1 MIITHLFKP
10 LSALTD
16 EELMQR
22 VSSKDDDRAYGELYH
37 RHARKLMGFF
47 FRQTGGD
54 EALAADL
61 TQDTFMRVWTARN
74 KFATSFLHSA
84 RDPFGVQ
91 VSGSKSQV
99 SGFRTWMLTIGY
111 NLVKNHYRL
120 SEHQKQYEQFVVQTG
135 EEVAESNIVE
145 HLDNK
150 AFDQALKQH
159 LEKMPPESR
168 LLFSLRF
175 EEELTVPQIAVV
187 MSIPEGT
194 VKSRLHILTR
204 SLKQKL
210 NYHDTVRR

>member
-1 MIITHLFKP
+1 MKLPIFFKP
-10 LSALTD
+10 LSALPD

-37 RHARKLMGFF
+37 RHARRLMGFF
-47 FRQTGGD
+47 FRQSGGD

-61 TQDTFMRVWTARN
+61 TQDAFMRVWTARD
-74 KFATSFLHSA
+74 KF
-84 RDPFGVQ
+84 
-91 VSGSKSQV
+91 SGSS
-99 SGFRTWMLTIGY
+99 FRTWMLTIGY

-120 SEHQKQYEQFVVQTG
+120 SEHQRQYEQFVVQTG

-150 AFDQALKQH
+150 AFDQALKQL
-159 LEKMPPESR
+159 LEKMSPESR

-175 EEELTVPQIAVV
+175 EEELTIPQIAVV
-187 MSIPEGT
+187 MALPEGT
-194 VKSRLHILTR
+194 VKSRLHILTQ

>member
-47 FRQTGGD
+47 FRQSGGD

-61 TQDTFMRVWTARN
+61 TQDTFMRVWTARS
-74 KFATSFLHSA
+74 KFQ
-84 RDPFGVQ
+84 D
-91 VSGSKSQV
+91 

-120 SEHQKQYEQFVVQTG
+120 SEHQRQYEQFVVQTG

-150 AFDQALKQH
+150 AFDQALKQL
-159 LEKMPPESR
+159 LEKMSPESR

-175 EEELTVPQIAVV
+175 EEELTIPQIAVV
-187 MSIPEGT
+187 MALPEGT
-194 VKSRLHILTR
+194 VKSRLHILTQ
-204 SLKQKL
+204 SLKQKF
-210 NYHDTVRR
+210 NYHDTV

>member
-1 MIITHLFKP
+1 MTIPMFLKP
-10 LSALTD
+10 LSSLTA

-61 TQDTFMRVWTARN
+61 TQDAFLRVWTARDR
-74 KFATSFLHSA
+74 FSGTS
-84 RDPFGVQ
+84 
-91 VSGSKSQV
+91 
-99 SGFRTWMLTIGY
+99 FRTWLLTIGY

-187 MSIPEGT
+187 MSVPEGT
-194 VKSRLHILTR
+194 VKSRLHILTQ
-204 SLKQKL
+204 SLKQKF
-210 NYHDTVRR
+210 NYHDTV

>member
-47 FRQTGGD
+47 FRQSGGD

-61 TQDTFMRVWTARN
+61 TQDTFMRVWTARS
-74 KFATSFLHSA
+74 KFQ
-84 RDPFGVQ
+84 D
-91 VSGSKSQV
+91 

-187 MSIPEGT
+187 MSVPEGT
-194 VKSRLHILTR
+194 VKSRLHILTQ

>member
-1 MIITHLFKP
+1 MKIPIFLKP
-10 LSALTD
+10 LSSFTD

-22 VSSKDDDRAYGELYH
+22 VSSKDDDRAYSELYH
-37 RHARKLMGFF
+37 RHARRLMGFF
-47 FRQTGGD
+47 FRQSGGD

-61 TQDTFMRVWTARN
+61 TQDAFMRVWTARD
-74 KFATSFLHSA
+74 KF
-84 RDPFGVQ
+84 
-91 VSGSKSQV
+91 SGSS
-99 SGFRTWMLTIGY
+99 FRTWLLTIGY

-120 SEHQKQYEQFVVQTG
+120 SEHQKQYKQFVVQTG

-150 AFDQALKQH
+150 AFDQALKQL
-159 LEKMPPESR
+159 LEKMSPESR

-175 EEELTVPQIAVV
+175 EEELTIPQIAVV
-187 MSIPEGT
+187 MALPEGT
-194 VKSRLHILTR
+194 VKSRLHILTQ

>member
-1 MIITHLFKP
+1 MTIPMFLKP
-10 LSALTD
+10 LSSLKD
-16 EELMQR
+16 EELMLR

-37 RHARKLMGFF
+37 RHARRLMGFF
-47 FRQTGGD
+47 FRQSGGD

-61 TQDTFMRVWTARN
+61 TQDAFLRVWTARD
-74 KFATSFLHSA
+74 KF
-84 RDPFGVQ
+84 
-91 VSGSKSQV
+91 SGSS
-99 SGFRTWMLTIGY
+99 FRTWLLTIGY

-187 MSIPEGT
+187 MSVPEGT
-194 VKSRLHILTR
+194 VKSRLHILTQ
-204 SLKQKL
+204 SLKQKF
-210 NYHDTVRR
+210 NYHDTV

>member
-1 MIITHLFKP
+1 MTIPIFLKP
-10 LSALTD
+10 LSSLTD

-22 VSSKDDDRAYGELYH
+22 VSSKDDDRAYRELYH
-37 RHARKLMGFF
+37 RHARRLMGFF
-47 FRQTGGD
+47 FRQMNGD

-61 TQDTFMRVWTARN
+61 TQDAFMRVWTARD
-74 KFATSFLHSA
+74 KF
-84 RDPFGVQ
+84 
-91 VSGSKSQV
+91 SGSS
-99 SGFRTWMLTIGY
+99 FRTWLLTIGY

-150 AFDQALKQH
+150 AFDQALKQL
-159 LEKMPPESR
+159 LEKMSPESR

-175 EEELTVPQIAVV
+175 EEEMTVPQIAVV
-187 MSIPEGT
+187 MSVPEGT
-194 VKSRLHILTR
+194 VKSRLHILTQ
-204 SLKQKL
+204 SLKQKF

>member
-1 MIITHLFKP
+1 MTIPIFQKP
-10 LSALTD
+10 LSSVTD

-22 VSSKDDDRAYGELYH
+22 VSSKDDDRAYSELYH
-37 RHARKLMGFF
+37 RHARRLMGFF
-47 FRQTGGD
+47 FRQMNGD

-61 TQDTFMRVWTARN
+61 TQDAFMRVWTARD
-74 KFATSFLHSA
+74 KF
-84 RDPFGVQ
+84 
-91 VSGSKSQV
+91 SGSS
-99 SGFRTWMLTIGY
+99 FRTWLLTIGY

-135 EEVAESNIVE
+135 EEVAASNIVE

-187 MSIPEGT
+187 MSVPEGT
-194 VKSRLHILTR
+194 VKSRLHILTQ
-204 SLKQKL
+204 SLKQKF

>member
-1 MIITHLFKP
+1 MFNVQYFKP

-47 FRQTGGD
+47 FRQSGGD

-61 TQDTFMRVWTARN
+61 TQDTFMRVWTARS
-74 KFATSFLHSA
+74 KFQ
-84 RDPFGVQ
+84 D
-91 VSGSKSQV
+91 

-150 AFDQALKQH
+150 ALDQALKQH

-187 MSIPEGT
+187 MSVPEGT
-194 VKSRLHILTR
+194 VKSRLHILTQ